1 MKESYMVFTLF
12 TVSVYYIAM
21 DNITDYVRWVGGTG
35 FKGRP
40 FSRVDNIVLCQ
51 LCYLDLKDIS
61 ELNEEGGAMT
71 LRDAVNALTNRGY
84 SIRKM
89 APDDSERFTQ
99 LVRAAAISKRF
110 GDLYISSF
118 TDILNEEDSIQFSA
132 MTFSP
137 EKDGGWAFVAFRG
150 TDCTIAGWKEDFM
163 TSFMLTSSQR
173 LAEEYVRA
181 RLETFD
187 TLLIGGHS
195 KGGNLAVYSA
205 AVLPD
210 ELFSRVEHIYTNDG
224 PGFCPEVLEKD
235 LISRVNPKTTRII
248 PQFSIVGSVFAPEV
262 DDSYIIKSDKQMAD
276 QHELCSW
283 GIDHGDILIAPEGI
297 DPLAARI
304 NSGVDKWIY
313 SVDIE
318 ERRRFIN
325 AFFDSMSENDTQTLE
340 EFTAQGIKGWERI
353 LNVVMGDDE
362 GLRLAAAALPDQ
374 LFLDGAGKK
383 VTKSSLYRQFR
394 RSDLAKG
401 LAMILAGL
409 LIFLIPEG
417 FMFILVGMLLLT
429 ATIVSIVLT
438 VRKMKKDNWN
448 FQSHVVD
455 ATVSSALVATTAI
468 TFIKEG
474 ALFVMASG
482 IFAALLFAC
491 AYNCMARAKKTHNR
505 KFAVLL
511 VIMSAVWAVSGI
523 YILFAPENTLSVYM
537 LIVGSLAVCDGLVRV
552 LKAYNVRH
560 RWYAK

>member
-1 MKESYMVFTLF
+1 
-12 TVSVYYIAM
+12 M

-35 FKGRP
+35 FEGRP

-51 LCYLDLKDIS
+51 LSYLDLKDIP
-61 ELNEEGGAMT
+61 EINLEGGVMK
-71 LRDAVNALTNRGY
+71 LRDAVNTLTNMGL

-89 APDDSERFTQ
+89 APDDSERFTA
-99 LVRAAAISKRF
+99 LVKAAAISKRF
-110 GDLYISSF
+110 GDLYITSF

-137 EKDGGWAFVAFRG
+137 DPDGGWAFVAFRG
-150 TDCTIAGWKEDFM
+150 TDSTIAGWKEDFM
-163 TSFMLTSSQR
+163 TSFMLTSSQK
-173 LAEEYVRA
+173 LAEEYLRSSLNV
-181 RLETFD
+181 FD
-187 TLLIGGHS
+187 MVMVGGHS
-195 KGGNLAVYSA
+195 KGGNLAIYSA

-210 ELFSRVEHIYTNDG
+210 VLFERIGHIYTNDG
-224 PGFCPEVLEKD
+224 PGFCPEVLEED
-235 LISRVNPKTTRII
+235 LIKRVNPKTTRIM
-248 PQFSIVGSVFAPEV
+248 PQFSIVGSVFAPGI
-262 DDSYIIKSDKQMAD
+262 DDSYVIRSDRQMAQ

-283 GIDHGDILIAPEGI
+283 GIDHGDILIAPEGL
-297 DPLAARI
+297 DPLAERI
-304 NSGVDKWIY
+304 NSGIDKWIF

-318 ERRRFIN
+318 ERKRFIN
-325 AFFDSMSENDTQTLE
+325 AFFDSMSENNTQTLE
-340 EFTAQGIKGWERI
+340 EFTAQGTKGWER
-353 LNVVMGDDE
+353 LLKVVLGDDE

-374 LFLDGAGKK
+374 LFLDGEGKK
-383 VTKSSLYRQFR
+383 VSRSGLYRQFR

-417 FMFILVGMLLLT
+417 FMFILVGGLLVT
-429 ATIVSIVLT
+429 ATIVSIALT
-438 VRKMKKDNWN
+438 IKKMKKDNWN
-448 FQSHVVD
+448 FQAHVVD
-455 ATVSSALVATTAI
+455 ATVSSVLVATTVI
-468 TFIKEG
+468 TFVKEG

-491 AYNCMARAKKTHNR
+491 AYNCMARAKKTHNK

-537 LIVGSLAVCDGLVRV
+537 LIVGFLAICDGLIRV

-560 RWYAK
+560 RWYTR